1 MGWHTLLP
9 ALPSLGVLR
18 WVEEPASQAWL
29 KPLLPWAPSHAS
41 APCPF
46 QAHWVPPPPWQ
57 TCLVHGEDAFLIAS
71 GLPLTNQGKKN
82 WHPVYQASKT
92 NLRTGAL
99 SAGRTREKLAHFAGV
114 IMSFKKAVVQSIK
127 YAAGTLVPLASASG
141 IGKLRIFFKRSLPHG
156 SAYYVNNLFYI
167 FFLPIDSWNHS
178 MFLSKLLLKED

>member
-18 WVEEPASQAWL
+18 WVEEPASQVWL

-57 TCLVHGEDAFLIAS
+57 TCLVHGEDSFLIAS

-167 FFLPIDSWNHS
+167 FFLTH
-178 MFLSKLLLKED
+178 